1 MASKNPAFT
10 VLALVRSVSG
20 VGRDAKEVTSWIPIG
35 ALWDTAEKDLHTGRV
50 NALPVQW
57 LGPNRP
63 QVLEIAIR
71 DNSARSC
78 ASAFVRDV
86 RPPAPDRFELESFE
100 AQIAKKEKK
109 QTLEEDDE

>member
-35 ALWDTAEKDLHTGRV
+35 ALWETAEKDLHTGRV

-71 DNSARSC
+71 DNSARN
-78 ASAFVRDV
+78 D
-86 RPPAPDRFELESFE
+86 DR
-100 AQIAKKEKK
+100 
-109 QTLEEDDE
+109 TGRR